1 MYDEDYLYTFTEEDI
16 KNSEKTRKEMQEFL
30 SNLYRHLWETLFGVK
45 KKDL

>member
-30 SNLYRHLWETLFGVK
+30 SNLYRYVCETLFGVE